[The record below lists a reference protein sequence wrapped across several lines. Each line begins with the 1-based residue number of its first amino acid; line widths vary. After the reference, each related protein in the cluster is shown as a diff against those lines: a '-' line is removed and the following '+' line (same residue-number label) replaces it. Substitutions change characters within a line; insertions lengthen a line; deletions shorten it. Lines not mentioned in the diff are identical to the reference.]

1 MNVAERVTLR
11 PGHSIEFGTATWNPA
26 VQSVRNRY
34 DNDDGTFSPRGSSEL
49 PLPDL
54 VHIIVQCAQRNLI
67 PSVDA
72 ERMIG
77 ALVGSIAR
85 QALSTAPAGE
95 R

>member
-1 MNVAERVTLR
+1 MNVAEKITLG
-11 PGHSIEFGTATWNPA
+11 PGHSIEFGTATWNPN

-54 VHIIVQCAQRNLI
+54 VYIIVQCAQRDLI
-67 PSVDA
+67 ATAHA
-72 ERMIG
+72 EQMIG

-85 QALSTAPAGE
+85 QSLAGAPA
-95 R
+95 